1 MEDRRTIFWCAIL
14 ALSLL
19 LASPLAAKPAPTL
32 EVRNIATDWLTFW
45 DATKGQ
51 PTPERVAV
59 FKRDVASKFS
69 AFYAASRFSDA
80 GDPSKQDARI
90 ARAIDQFAPIRD
102 AYAAKVAGFA
112 AASARNNA
120 SFLRAFPDFRPAAPV
135 WLLHGLGEMDGGTR
149 ELGGT
154 SYLIFAAD
162 GMVRFHGAGFRSES
176 AFFHH
181 ELFHLYH
188 EPRLGP
194 CEAVWCSL
202 WIEGLATHV
211 AKVLNP
217 DGNEAELLLNLPDD
231 MAAATRAK
239 LLPSLQA
246 LKPVLMSRDEGVYS
260 ELFQNGDGKAA
271 SGLPLR
277 RGYYLGYLVA
287 QEIGKTHSL
296 RAMATMPAA
305 QAKPLV
311 EGAVQALTMRALV
324 REIVDPPWGGA
335 TATPPEGPPRKPA
348 IIDPASLPR

>member
-1 MEDRRTIFWCAIL
+1 MRYIVL
-14 ALSLL
+14 ALLL
-19 LASPLAAKPAPTL
+19 VLTPPLAANPAPTL
-32 EVRNIATDWLTFW
+32 EGRNIATDWLTFW
-45 DATKGQ
+45 DATRGQ

-59 FKRDVASKFS
+59 FKRDVASKFP

-80 GDPSKQDARI
+80 GDPAKQVARI
-90 ARAIDQFAPIRD
+90 AREIERFAPIRD

-120 SFLRAFPDFRPAAPV
+120 SFLRAFPDFRPTAPV

-162 GMVRFHGAGFRSES
+162 GMVRFHGKDFRSES

-217 DGNEAELLLNLPDD
+217 DANEAELLLNLPDD
-231 MAAATRAK
+231 MAAATRGK
-239 LLPSLQA
+239 LLVSLQA
-246 LKPVLMSRDEGVYS
+246 LKPVLMSKDEGVYS
-260 ELFQNGDGKAA
+260 ELFQNGEGGAA
-271 SGLPLR
+271 SGLPKR

-287 QEIGKTHSL
+287 QEIGRTHSL

-311 EGAVQALTMRALV
+311 DAAIDRLIARARFRRV
-324 REIVDPPWGGA
+324 H
-335 TATPPEGPPRKPA
+335 
-348 IIDPASLPR
+348 